1 MLRLVSLPMLVMIG
15 VASWYFKIADGV
27 NRATVFEQRN
37 DQVVR
42 MQFKPPPPLSASLRQ
57 IVDEC
62 NRKVIA
68 DFKQGHL
75 LAVAQS
81 YADDATIYFSP
92 GRKVR
97 GREAIDR
104 YWQGVKGAK
113 DWKRKVLE
121 VGGTREAIYEIGKS
135 SLTTQIDGKES
146 TYDCDYIV
154 IRKQQQDGTYRTYA
168 DIFN

>member
-1 MLRLVSLPMLVMIG
+1 MLRLVSLPMLVMIAA
-15 VASWYFKIADGV
+15 ASWYLKIADGV
-27 NRATVFEQRN
+27 NRA
-37 DQVVR
+37 VVLGR
-42 MQFKPPPPLSASLRQ
+42 DGHFIKVQFTPPPSLSTSLRQ
-57 IVDEC
+57 IVEEC

-68 DFKQGHL
+68 DLTKGDM
-75 LAVAQS
+75 LAVARS

-154 IRKQQQDGTYRTYA
+154 IWKRQVDGTYRTYA